1 MPKRRP
7 SDPSPELPFDPSDRD
22 ALMRDLQRLLGQQQF
37 NSIEEVNAFLHR
49 EVMGKPL
56 PRVKGT
62 TNRERAEDLV
72 MAAQAERS
80 IAKAKKLL
88 AEALALDADCVMA
101 HLALAELAEPA
112 AETIAHCRDAMAA
125 AERVFAAEADDHRP
139 PVWYHP
145 LGRPYMNARF
155 LLADTLWSI
164 GDRRAAIEEAQAM
177 LALNPGDN
185 QGMRYVLMEWL
196 MRAGSLAEIDALLA
210 AYADEASAV
219 WRFSAALHRFRTHGS
234 DATSNK
240 LLRAAMASNKHV
252 VPMLL
257 GRTELPTEQ
266 PMTVGYGDESEAVS
280 YVLAALPSWFECGA
294 ISWLEEHAPTSGA
307 RRTKRR

>member
-1 MPKRRP
+1 
-7 SDPSPELPFDPSDRD
+7 
-22 ALMRDLQRLLGQQQF
+22 
-37 NSIEEVNAFLHR
+37 
-49 EVMGKPL
+49 
-56 PRVKGT
+56 VKGS

-72 MAAQAERS
+72 FAAQEERS
-80 IAKAKKLL
+80 IAKARKRMH
-88 AEALALDADCVMA
+88 EALALDPDCVMA

-112 AETIAHCRDAMAA
+112 AETVAHCRDAIAA
-125 AERVFAAEADDHRP
+125 AERVFAAEADDQRP

-145 LGRPYMNARF
+145 IGRPYMNARF

-210 AYADEASAV
+210 SYADEASAV
-219 WRFSAALHRFRTHGS
+219 WSFSAALHRFRTHGG
-234 DATSNK
+234 DATANK
-240 LLRAAMASNKHV
+240 LLRAASASNAHV

-257 GRTELPTEQ
+257 GRIELPTEQ
-266 PMTVGYGDESEAVS
+266 PMTVGYGDESEAAS
-280 YVLAALPSWFECGA
+280 YVLTALPSWFECGA
-294 ISWLEEHAPTSGA
+294 VSWLEETAPEPA
-307 RRTKRR
+307 RTPRATKRKR